1 MNHRKFDRR
10 SGLAAGPSASDPLTM
25 LVTKATAF
33 LATKGGAGLRR
44 SVHRQRVP
52 ALGALLVAG
61 LILDCA
67 APLAAPHADIPR
79 TMEAAAIDRTGG
91 PEVLTLHTLPVP
103 ALGGDEVLIALHTV
117 GVGPWDVDVRERVDY
132 WKNRRYPLVL
142 GVDGSG
148 NIAALGSE
156 VRGFNI
162 GDAVYAYVWNNP
174 KGGFYAQ
181 YVAVPADAVGHV
193 PRGMRLRDAGAAAVT
208 ALTAQQGIDDALQL
222 RAGETVII
230 LGASGGVGTLAVQ
243 FAKLRNAKVLAI
255 ASGGDGVVLV
265 RHLGAQVAV
274 DGHRDDIRGAARAFA
289 PAGVDAVLAL
299 AGGAA
304 LEQCLAALKPQGRFA
319 YPSGVNH
326 VPKPAAASVRVVR
339 YDAKTGPREFERLN
353 AAITAA
359 KLEVPIAA
367 EYPLADAAQAQQR
380 VSAGHLLG
388 KVVLRVH

>member
-1 MNHRKFDRR
+1 VNHRDFDKR
-10 SGLAAGPSASDPLTM
+10 SPFAAIPSACHPLAT

-33 LATKGGAGLRR
+33 RRTRFGVDVRR
-44 SVHRQRVP
+44 STHRQRVP
-52 ALGALLVAG
+52 TLRALLVAG

-67 APLAAPHADIPR
+67 APLAVPRADIPR
-79 TMEAAAIDRTGG
+79 NMEAAAIDRPGG

-132 WKNRRYPLVL
+132 WKSRHYPLVL

-148 NIAALGSE
+148 TIAALGSK
-156 VRGFNI
+156 VRGFKI
-162 GDAVYAYVWNNP
+162 GDAVYSYVWNNP

-181 YVAVPADAVGHV
+181 YVAVPVNAVGHV
-193 PRGMRLRDAGAAAVT
+193 PMGMSLRDAGAAAVV

-230 LGASGGVGTLAVQ
+230 HGASGGVGTLAVQ

-255 ASGGDGVVLV
+255 ASGDDGVTLV

-274 DGHRDDIRGAARAFA
+274 DGHRDDIQGAAREFA

-304 LEQCLAALKPQGRFA
+304 LEQCLAALKPNGRFA
-319 YPSGVNH
+319 YPSGVDH
-326 VPKPAAASVRVVR
+326 VPKVGEGVRVVR

-353 AAITAA
+353 AAITGA

-367 EYPLADAAQAQQR
+367 EYPLADAAMAQQR
-380 VSAGHLLG
+380 VSAGHVLG
-388 KVVLRVH
+388 KVVLRVR